1 MGARKFFVGGNWKCN
16 GTIKSVESLVDT
28 LNKGEIPGTDV
39 VEVVVS
45 PTAVHI
51 PLVQSSLRKD
61 FAIAAQNAWV
71 KGSGAYTGE
80 LSAEILVDLGIPWV
94 ILGHSERRALIGES
108 SELIADK
115 SKYCLDKG
123 LGVILCIGE
132 SLEEREA
139 GKTFEVCAGQL
150 APVAA
155 KISDWSKVVIAY
167 EPVWAIGT
175 GKVASPEQAQ
185 ETHAEIR
192 GWLADK
198 VSADVAASTRI
209 IYGGS
214 VSASNSDTLA
224 TAPDIDGFLVGGAS
238 LKPDFLKVINSA
250 TKA

>member
-16 GTIKSVESLVDT
+16 GTVKSVESLVDT
-28 LNKGEIPGTDV
+28 LNNGTVPGADV
-39 VEVVVS
+39 VEVVVA

-80 LSAEILVDLGIPWV
+80 LSAEILTDLGIPWV

-115 SKYCLDKG
+115 TKYCLDKG

-139 GKTFEVCAGQL
+139 GKTFEVVAGQL
-150 APVAA
+150 APVAE
-155 KISDWSKVVIAY
+155 KISDWSKVVVAY

-185 ETHAEIR
+185 ETHAQIR
-192 GWLADK
+192 AWLAEK
-198 VSADVAASTRI
+198 VSADVAGATRI

-224 TAPDIDGFLVGGAS
+224 TEKDIDGFLVGGAS